1 MRATRPRN
9 ANRTTPSWK
18 TPRET
23 GNGTRD
29 TGYVVTDVLILV
41 GSESDKPRIE
51 PAFEILS
58 KAGVSYEFHASSA
71 HRQPDQTGELVKTA
85 RKKGF
90 KVVIAGAGLSA
101 ALPGFAA
108 SLTDLPVIGVPFAVG
123 PLNGLDALLAT
134 VQVPAGVPVA
144 TVGIDN
150 AKNAA
155 HLAIRILKGP
165 S

>member
-1 MRATRPRN
+1 MP
-9 ANRTTPSWK
+9 
-18 TPRET
+18 
-23 GNGTRD
+23 
-29 TGYVVTDVLILV
+29 DVLILV

-51 PAFEILS
+51 PAFEVLS

-71 HRQPDQTGELVKTA
+71 HRAPERTADLVKSAKA
-85 RKKGF
+85 RGCR
-90 KVVIAGAGLSA
+90 VVICGAGLSA

-134 VQVPAGVPVA
+134 VQLPAGVPVA

-155 HLAIRILKGP
+155 HLALRILQR
-165 S
+165 